1 MKELV
6 TYIKEQKT
14 QEYVHPNA
22 KEYDKGD
29 EKIIGNYST
38 PQHFGINGKEL
49 YFKLKNNR
57 HYKFKDGLP
66 EKEIMNRLRTRNY
79 NVMVSQHKNAD
90 TTEIYR
96 IDFSNA

>member
-1 MKELV
+1 MKDLL

-14 QEYVHPNA
+14 QEYVHQNA
-22 KEYDKGD
+22 KDYDKGD
-29 EKIIGNYST
+29 GKIGNYSK

-49 YFKLKNNR
+49 YFELKNNR
-57 HYKFKDGLP
+57 HYKIKNGLP
-66 EKEIMNRLRTRNY
+66 EKEIMNRLRVRNY

-96 IDFSNA
+96 IDFSDT